1 MINTLPLASEVEVV
15 VILLLAGGHREMV
28 RLRRDDPVLQSLIS
42 VKLRGDDAFFEIAL
56 EGGRRALYLNTSD
69 IIAVI
74 TDPPLPRSLVAPE
87 ALLSVTLQLD
97 DFLPADVHAKLVGY
111 AIASQPRFITTSVDA
126 DVTDYRNSWVLH
138 DFPEFASLM
147 RAQVSARLP
156 ELRAHFGLDDFAVAD
171 IECQLTAHNDGHY
184 YKVHNDNGSPA
195 TASRALSY
203 VYYFHR
209 DPKGFDGGAL
219 RMYDSRIENNY
230 YVAADSHTDIAP
242 RNNSIVFFLPRYL
255 HEVMP
260 IACASRAF
268 ADSRFT
274 VNGWVRAAA

>member
-1 MINTLPLASEVEVV
+1 MPKITHTPAAEIV
-15 VILLLAGGHREMV
+15 VILLLAGGHREIT
-28 RLRRDDPVLQSLIS
+28 RLRADDPVLRQLLA
-42 VKLRGDDAFFEIAL
+42 VKLDGQDAFFEIAL
-56 EGGRRALYLNTSD
+56 EGGRRALYVNAAD

-74 TDPPLPRSLVAPE
+74 TDPPLPRGTAASGVLPSTM
-87 ALLSVTLQLD
+87 LHLD
-97 DFLPADVHAKLVGY
+97 DFLPADVHAKLVEY

-138 DFPEFASLM
+138 DFPEFSELI
-147 RAQVSARLP
+147 RDHIGARLP
-156 ELRAHFGLDDFAVAD
+156 SLRSHFQLDDFAVAD

-195 TASRALSY
+195 TASRQLTY
-203 VYYFHR
+203 VYYFYR

-219 RMYDSRIENNY
+219 RMYDSRVENNY

-242 RNNSIVFFLPRYL
+242 RNNSIVFFLPRYM

-260 IACASRAF
+260 IRCSSREF

-274 VNGWVRAAA
+274 VNGWVRAAG